1 MYLDKPHFLGELD
14 ATSGPYVQLHQKLKS
29 VLRRR
34 TDWLGRDE
42 KDRKSDL
49 EKSEFKAAF
58 EALLRMWQLISE
70 AQLGLIQSSS
80 PISNYE

>member
-42 KDRKSDL
+42 KDRKS
-49 EKSEFKAAF
+49 EFKAAF
-58 EALLRMWQLISE
+58 EALPRMWQLISE

>member
-1 MYLDKPHFLGELD
+1 M
-14 ATSGPYVQLHQKLKS
+14 
-29 VLRRR
+29 
-34 TDWLGRDE
+34 DWLGRDE
-42 KDRKSDL
+42 KDRKSDK

-70 AQLGLIQSSS
+70 TQLGLIQSSS